1 MAGTENKAFLIYK
14 EQNTNGDGTTWTIVA
29 PTEPGEVNPFELD
42 PSPFYTI
49 SKQITPYYENE
60 VLKHNTEYSMTLTG
74 FIVNTGDIFVDGQNI
89 DTTCDYITS
98 KVIFFQLSTP
108 MINKGLKLIFSP

>member
-1 MAGTENKAFLIYK
+1 MAGTKNKAFLIYK
-14 EQNTNGDGTTWTIVA
+14 EQNTNGDGTTWTDVN
-29 PTEPGEVNPFELD
+29 PTDDPFELD

-74 FIVNTGDIFVDGQNI
+74 FIVNSGTILVEGQSI
-89 DTTCDYITS
+89 DTECDYIHYFT
-98 KVIFFQLSTP
+98 
-108 MINKGLKLIFSP
+108 NKQSGIFSAFHTDDKQRIKVDLQ